1 MVIYVILE
9 NPHSVFRRK
18 GCHIC
23 YLLSK
28 NYSERDRK
36 EYGKCSKLLTF
47 GHLSEENSLY
57 DSCNFSETEIVPK
70 SKYFLKELCY

>member
-1 MVIYVILE
+1 VVIYVVLE

-18 GCHIC
+18 GCHIY

-28 NYSERDRK
+28 TYKETEK
-36 EYGKCSKLLTF
+36 EYGKCSKMLTF

-57 DSCNFSETEIVPK
+57 YSCNFTEIAPK